1 MLSLRQRLT
10 RQAAWAILSLVLGFG
25 AVTWTATAFH
35 LYAVTRSQAAS
46 LAQSLSREPLSRAI
60 GTLSQYRAPGSPQ
73 IWIMNRSGIHRST
86 PTPAAPPPVGLFS
99 ISGPHPMVVVAA
111 SSPGMR
117 VVVGWPLSADLDVLR
132 DLLGVLL
139 LLGLVSGVI
148 GLWLARWATL
158 RMLTPVDRMTTAV
171 SQMVEKGTA
180 SSLPTWSDS
189 DDEFN
194 RLTHVFNQLL
204 TQLRQQTERE
214 RRVLAEAAH
223 EFRTPLQV
231 LDGNLDL
238 LSGWGG
244 LDPQIREESLGQSRA
259 VTARLTRLVSDL
271 LTLERAS
278 APRQG
283 EMEPVDLS
291 GLTDS
296 VVEDLKAQAGPLAI
310 AYQRTPTWVLASPW
324 AVERALWAVL
334 DNALKYTPA
343 GGAVQ
348 LGFVEEGLLAG
359 VRIEDN
365 GPGIPPEDLPFVAT
379 RFYRS
384 ARHQSL
390 PGSGL
395 GLPIAKA
402 LVEQEGGR
410 FHLESTVGQGTAVT
424 LLWPR
429 FVT

>member
-25 AVTWTATAFH
+25 VVTWTATAFH
-35 LYAVTRSQAAS
+35 LYAVTRSQALS
-46 LAQSLSREPLSRAI
+46 LAQTLSRQPPARAI
-60 GTLSQYRAPGSPQ
+60 ATLSQYGAPDSPRVWV
-73 IWIMNRSGIHRST
+73 IRSHVVHRS
-86 PTPAAPPPVGLFS
+86 PYAEPSPLPVGLS
-99 ISGPHPMVVVAA
+99 QLTGAHPMVVVEA
-111 SSPGMR
+111 SAPGTQ
-117 VVVGWPLSADLDVLR
+117 VVVGWPLGPDLDVLR

-139 LLGLVSGVI
+139 LLGLVSGGI
-148 GLWLARWATL
+148 GLWLARWATR
-158 RMLTPVDRMTTAV
+158 RMLVPVDRMTTAV
-171 SQMVEKGTA
+171 SQMVEKGKVA
-180 SSLPTWSDS
+180 PLPTWSDS

-204 TQLRQQTERE
+204 NQLRQQTERE

-244 LDPQIREESLGQSRA
+244 LDPQVRDESLVQSRA

-271 LTLERAS
+271 LTLERAN
-278 APRQG
+278 APLQADL
-283 EMEPVDLS
+283 EPLDLS
-291 GLTDS
+291 TLTDS
-296 VVEDLKAQAGPLAI
+296 VVEDLKAQAGPLHVL
-310 AYQRTPTWVLASPW
+310 YSRVPTWVLASSW
-324 AVERALWAVL
+324 AVERALWTVL
-334 DNALKYTPA
+334 DNALKYTPE
-343 GGAVQ
+343 GGTVHIAFT
-348 LGFVEEGLLAG
+348 GDDLLAG
-359 VRIEDN
+359 VRVEDS
-365 GPGIPPEDLPFVAT
+365 GEGIPAEELPHVVT

-410 FHLESTVGQGTAVT
+410 FHLESVVGQGTVVT

-429 FVT
+429 FSP